1 MARAGLIVSA
11 RACLRVRA
19 ADESGK
25 QEEEDIRSQEGH
37 EPYDG
42 PGERFGRD
50 GAEEQA

>member
-11 RACLRVRA
+11 RACLRVGV

-25 QEEEDIRSQEGH
+25 QEEDIQSQEDH
-37 EPYDG
+37 EPCDG

-50 GAEEQA
+50 GAEERA